1 MSGKHLVRREF
12 SPMKTFV
19 QYKKFKNKTKHTLF
33 PEEIKE
39 QVIAEINKNI
49 AVSQYSC
56 FVVELVFQMSKLFTN
71 IKAKFKQY

>member
-1 MSGKHLVRREF
+1 MSGKTF
-12 SPMKTFV
+12 SPTKIQSNENFCPI
-19 QYKKFKNKTKHTLF
+19 QKFKNKTKHTLF

-71 IKAKFKQY
+71 IKAKFK